1 MITMK
6 KFFISLIALLPLTA
20 FSQINGSGY
29 YRVQN
34 KKTSRFLMI
43 VDNRAS
49 INWSNTSVDLY
60 AFRTIGTFD
69 ENVCWNPATI
79 CYLSETARANYYNV
93 SGQGL
98 DLYSVAQTYMQLN
111 KQSDGSYIIKGEATK
126 AGTTV
131 AKTLYDSAKPKNPAN
146 IGTNGSDGYQYWY
159 VRPVKGN
166 YYFGVKPDFEAKME
180 DNDRYYTTI
189 YASFPFKLGDGMK
202 AYYVTE
208 IKNQYVRAY
217 PLSGTIPGG
226 APIIVE
232 CSNENPVDNKVELD
246 AQGPTGGSVL
256 NKLTGVYYC
265 NDVTDPEHRNVTEY
279 HPTTMRVLG
288 KAADG
293 RLAFITDR
301 NLKYIPA
308 NKVYLKVPTGT
319 PETLYVV
326 TEIPDGIETVTV
338 SSVTPDKQGVYS
350 LSGQRLGDTVD
361 GLSKGVYIV
370 NGRKIVV
377 K

>member
-1 MITMK
+1 MR
-6 KFFISLIALLPLTA
+6 KFFISLMALLPLAA

-34 KKTSRFLMI
+34 KKTQRYLMI

-49 INWSNTSVDLY
+49 VNWSNTTVDLY

-79 CYLSETARANYYNV
+79 CYMSETSRANYYNI

-98 DLYSVAQTYMQLN
+98 DLYGVAKTYMQIT

-131 AKTLYDSAKPKNPAN
+131 AKTLYDSAKPNNPAN
-146 IGTNGSDGYQYWY
+146 IGTTGSDGYQYWNF
-159 VRPVKGN
+159 RSVKGN
-166 YYFGVKPDFEAKME
+166 FFFGVKPDFQATME
-180 DNDRYYTTI
+180 DNDRYYTTM

-208 IKNQYVRAY
+208 IKGEYVRAY
-217 PLSGTIPGG
+217 PLENMVPGG

-232 CSNENPVDNKVELD
+232 CSNESPADNRVELD
-246 AQGPTGGSVL
+246 ANGPQGSSAL

-265 NDVTDPEHRNVTEY
+265 NDVTDTEHRNVTEY
-279 HPTTMRVLG
+279 RPTNMRVLG

-308 NKVYLKVPTGT
+308 NKAYLTVPTGS

-326 TEIPDGIETVTV
+326 TEIPAGIETVTAA
-338 SSVTPDKQGVYS
+338 STIAEKQGVYN
-350 LSGQRLGDTVD
+350 LSGQRLGDTVE

-370 NGRKIVV
+370 NGRKVVV

>member
-49 INWSNTSVDLY
+49 INWSDTSVDLY

-79 CYLSETARANYYNV
+79 CYLSETSRANYYNV

-98 DLYSVAQTYMQLN
+98 DLYKVAQTYMQLN

-131 AKTLYDSAKPKNPAN
+131 AKTLYDSAKPYNPADIN
-146 IGTNGSDGYQYWY
+146 TGGTDGYQYWY

-166 YYFGVKPDFEAKME
+166 YYFGVKPDFQAKME
-180 DNDRYYTTI
+180 DNDRYYTTM

-217 PLSGTIPGG
+217 PLSGTIPGD

-246 AQGPTGGSVL
+246 AQGPTGGSLL

-265 NDVTDPEHRNVTEY
+265 NDVTDPDHRNVTEY

-350 LSGQRLGDTVD
+350 LSGQRLGDID